1 MSQTAF
7 HAASRERAGQEHRIV
22 TPVAVRAHLV
32 ELIGQGVV
40 ATLVTPTGT
49 TLSARLIH
57 EDTTAR
63 ELRFEPLGDAAV
75 LHRLGEAEEAVA
87 VAYLSSIKLQ
97 FDLGGLRVCDGEL
110 VACYPRELFRFQR
123 RNAFRVRTE
132 PPPQLAA
139 KFGRLQPIL
148 SGGPE
153 LLLGDPSLPATR
165 RRLRVLD
172 ISHGGLSLL
181 LPAPDATLALG
192 NRIPAACLELTPSLP
207 IHIALRIVRSDP
219 VSGPEG
225 PHRLGCEMEG
235 LSGVAARTLQRYI
248 DEVQIKAKSL
258 GA

>member
-1 MSQTAF
+1 MSPTAL
-7 HAASRERAGQEHRIV
+7 HAVASERSGQEHRIA

-32 ELIGQGVV
+32 ELIGQGAI

-49 TLSARLIH
+49 TLSARLVH

-63 ELRFEPLGDAAV
+63 ELRFKPLDDAAA
-75 LHRLGEAEEAVA
+75 LRRLGEAEEAVA
-87 VAYLSSIKLQ
+87 VAYLASIKLQ
-97 FDLGGLRVCDGEL
+97 FDLGGLRVCDDEL

-139 KFGRLQPIL
+139 RYGRLQPIL

-153 LLLGDPSLPATR
+153 LLLGDPSEPASR

-172 ISHGGLSLL
+172 LSHGGLSML
-181 LPAPDATLALG
+181 LPTPDPALTVG
-192 NRIPAACLELTPSLP
+192 QRIPAACLELTPSLP
-207 IHIALRIVRSDP
+207 IHIALRIVRCDP
-219 VSGPEG
+219 VAGPEG

-235 LSGVAARTLQRYI
+235 LSGVAARTLQRFI
-248 DEVQIKAKSL
+248 DEVQVKSRVL
-258 GA
+258 GT

>member
-1 MSQTAF
+1 
-7 HAASRERAGQEHRIV
+7 
-22 TPVAVRAHLV
+22 VAVRAHLV
-32 ELIGQGVV
+32 ELIGQGVAV
-40 ATLVTPTGT
+40 TLVTPTGL

-63 ELRFEPLGDAAV
+63 QVRFEPLGDALA
-75 LHRLGEAEEAVA
+75 LHRLGEADEAVA

-97 FDLGGLRVCDGEL
+97 FDLGGMRVRDGEL

-139 KFGRLQPIL
+139 RYGRLQPIL

-153 LLLGDPSLPATR
+153 LLLGDPSVPTAR

-172 ISHGGLSLL
+172 ISHGGLSVL
-181 LPAPDATLALG
+181 LPVPDPTLTLG
-192 NRIPAACLELTPSLP
+192 SRIPAACLELTPSLP
-207 IHIALRIVRSDP
+207 IHIALRVVRCDP
-219 VSGPEG
+219 VAGPEG
-225 PHRLGCEMEG
+225 PQRLGCEMES

-248 DEVQIKAKSL
+248 DEVQVRAKAL
-258 GA
+258 GS